1 MPTFFGFLQILG
13 LHLFKILNN
22 YGNPALFE
30 VVTEVES
37 VFFGEPAIVPLEGEE
52 RLAVLTVAEALSA
65 PAFPTGLE
73 GLLGVVV
80 MHELLERIA
89 DVG

>member
-22 YGNPALFE
+22 YGNPTLFE
-30 VVTEVES
+30 VVAEVES
-37 VFFGEPAIVPLEGEE
+37 VFSGEPAIVPLEGEE
-52 RLAVLTVAEALSA
+52 RFAMLAVAEALGTPTF
-65 PAFPTGLE
+65 PAGLE

-89 DVG
+89 NVG